1 MPMSRRRWLALAA
14 GVAGTGLAIEAFG
27 PWARDVRLARP
38 EVRLPGLPEAF
49 DGLRVAQ
56 VTDVHLPANRAA
68 AARVVAMLAAER
80 PDVVLLTGDL
90 LEDTDSVDVLVAFA
104 RKARGS
110 LATFAVMGNWE
121 WWARLRPE
129 AAREAYA
136 EAGVQFLIN
145 EHAVVERDGARL
157 AFIGLDDA
165 VRGRPDV
172 ARATA
177 GVAPGDARVWMAHAP
192 GFAPL
197 LPRAAH
203 PALVLSGHT
212 HGGQIL
218 LPFLPAPTPR
228 GSGRFLSG
236 SYEVPA
242 GQLYVSRGVGTSGIR
257 ARVNCP
263 AELPIFTLRRS

>member
-68 AARVVAMLAAER
+68 AARAVEMLAAER
-80 PDVVLLTGDL
+80 PDVVLHTGDL
-90 LEDTDSVDVLVAFA
+90 LEDTDSVDVLGAFA
-104 RKARGS
+104 RQARGS

-177 GVAPGDARVWMAHAP
+177 GVALGDARVWMAHAP

-242 GQLYVSRGVGTSGIR
+242 GQLYVSRGVGTSGLR

-263 AELPIFTLRRS
+263 AELPIFTLRRG